1 MALRHR
7 LLVKS
12 NNNKA
17 LDQMNDI
24 TEAHRKAEIE
34 LAAAAWPDIINQRQR
49 SSHPQP

>member
-34 LAAAAWPDIINQRQR
+34 LAAAAWHVLI
-49 SSHPQP
+49 SHLSLYA